1 MYFKMWRLF
10 FTFLAIPLVLGS
22 QTWNEGLKKAPR
34 YSMNIDLPEEERW
47 ESVLQHWNASEFR
60 EMATAVFD
68 KMVNK
73 ETLQLLEI
81 IGGALDYYLP
91 SPYAGEIRGIA
102 KHFQMDVGEI
112 VLYNL
117 IYDITLSGGCTS
129 IVAQD
134 SKGNIWHAR
143 NMDYGFTATLR
154 NWTVVVDFQSHGKTL
169 YTSTSFVGQVGFY
182 TGQRPN
188 AFTVSLN
195 ERDEGT
201 MLEDIIQ
208 ILKALISDKTVFTSF
223 QIRDALSRN
232 DTATFDS
239 ALQRLAYHPETAPN
253 YYIVGGAKS
262 AEGAVITRDRLTAV
276 DVWRLD
282 LSNGRWFVLETNYDH
297 WEPPPKSDDRRD
309 PGNKAMNAIGQ
320 DAIDLDAMLKVLSL
334 PLVCNSG
341 TVYTTLMSA
350 AHPSSYATFIRHC
363 G

>member
-1 MYFKMWRLF
+1 MWRLSF
-10 FTFLAIPLVLGS
+10 IFLAIPLVLGS
-22 QTWNEGLKKAPR
+22 PTWNEGLTKAPR

-47 ESVLQHWNASEFR
+47 ESVLQHWNVSEYR
-60 EMATAVFD
+60 EMARAVFD
-68 KMVNK
+68 SFVNK
-73 ETLQLLEI
+73 ETMQLLEI
-81 IGGALDYYLP
+81 IAGSLDYYLP

-102 KHFQMDVGEI
+102 KFFQMDVGEM

-117 IYDITLSGGCTS
+117 FYDITLSGGCTS

-143 NMDYGFTATLR
+143 NWDYYFPATLR

-169 YTSTSFVGQVGFY
+169 YTATSFIGQVGVF

-201 MLEDIIQ
+201 ILDDMIQ

-253 YYIVGGAKS
+253 YYIIGGVKS
-262 AEGAVITRDRLTAV
+262 TEGAVITRARLTAV

-282 LSNGRWFVLETNYDH
+282 LSSGRSQT
-297 WEPPPKSDDRRD
+297 RC
-309 PGNKAMNAIGQ
+309 I
-320 DAIDLDAMLKVLSL
+320 
-334 PLVCNSG
+334 
-341 TVYTTLMSA
+341 
-350 AHPSSYATFIRHC
+350 
-363 G
+363 